1 MFDFLKKPLIAL
13 TLVFAVLNLLDYLTT
28 VYALMNVPNA
38 YEMNFELANFDL
50 MYRVKIINANIT
62 IVFFL
67 FIATFLEKMKN
78 YDRFIRFMY
87 NVQFTALIL
96 VVIQYVLVVINN
108 AYIDLAHSSLKPL
121 SSLLKSI
128 ICFNHYHK
136 DSNYM
141 MTILGYYIQ
150 HRFVDIIITKAINF
164 IHNNYY

>member
-38 YEMNFELANFDL
+38 YEMNFELADFDL
-50 MYRVKIINANIT
+50 MYRVKIINTNIT

-67 FIATFLEKMKN
+67 LIAMFLEKVKN
-78 YDRFIRFMY
+78 YDGFTRFMY
-87 NVQFTALIL
+87 NVQFVALVL

-108 AYIDLAHSSLKPL
+108 AYIDLTHSSPEPL

-128 ICFNHYHK
+128 MRFNQYHK
-136 DSNYM
+136 DSNYVM
-141 MTILGYYIQ
+141 IILD
-150 HRFVDIIITKAINF
+150 RLLNLPNLFE
-164 IHNNYY
+164 